1 MIYMD
6 SAQMCAVKSEPDRRI
21 KWYLA
26 GPLGLTWI
34 VVALP
39 LLAWLLVVMEIGPAS
54 SWNNFDITNHQPASV
69 KTITN
74 ITSFQII
81 ELLSF
86 VIRQSSLTLTKF
98 LEKKYMLSTIPNK
111 CTIKTYFMKNLT
123 KPIWC
128 CRSSFVFL

>member
-54 SWNNFDITNHQPASV
+54 S
-69 KTITN
+69 
-74 ITSFQII
+74 
-81 ELLSF
+81 
-86 VIRQSSLTLTKF
+86 
-98 LEKKYMLSTIPNK
+98 
-111 CTIKTYFMKNLT
+111 
-123 KPIWC
+123 
-128 CRSSFVFL
+128 